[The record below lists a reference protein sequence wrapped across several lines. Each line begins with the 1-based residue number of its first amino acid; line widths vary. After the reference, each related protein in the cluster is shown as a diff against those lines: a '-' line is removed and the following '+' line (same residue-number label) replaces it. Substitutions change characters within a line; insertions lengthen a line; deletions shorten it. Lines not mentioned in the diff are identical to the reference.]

1 MPKRSGVSEAGDAKA
16 PGQQSFLQRNAGIPE
31 CISHVAVI
39 GFGIGDARSSS
50 IFKIRQAADN
60 AFAVGIHFQ
69 AAMAVGI
76 ADHHARGAHLVADAP
91 GGAGCLDAEAVFLQ
105 DRVIAQPHR

>member
-1 MPKRSGVSEAGDAKA
+1 MPKRSGDSEASHANA

-39 GFGIGDARSSS
+39 ALWIGDARSSPVL
-50 IFKIRQAADN
+50 KIAQGADHV
-60 AFAVGIHFQ
+60 FAVGIHFQ
-69 AAMAVGI
+69 AAMAVGV
-76 ADHHARGAHLVADAP
+76 ADHQARGAHLVADAP
-91 GGAGCLDAEAVFLQ
+91 GSSWCLDAEAVFLQ